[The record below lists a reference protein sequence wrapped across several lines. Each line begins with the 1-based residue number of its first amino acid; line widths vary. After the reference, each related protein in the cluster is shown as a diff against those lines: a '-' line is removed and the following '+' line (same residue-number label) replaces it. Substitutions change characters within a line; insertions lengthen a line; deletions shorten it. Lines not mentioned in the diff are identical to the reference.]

1 MLMIRA
7 ELTRLFKNRS
17 LILLIITFFCLS
29 IFQCIYVSSDED
41 VRSLSNDI
49 PVLETTDFSQ
59 SDDIYSYAKALGLSE
74 PAAFRGGTKEKYT
87 TEYTELLQN
96 TNDKLDSVL
105 FSSERNQM
113 ELKKQKDILEDLLS
127 EPFIFMNDILF
138 TQYTSFNMYWSFIY
152 LFIGL
157 YCTYLLIQQD
167 TDSALFPLFNSCSTS
182 SRSLL
187 LSKIISILST
197 VTMLY
202 LIKTGIDLLYF
213 QINGLSLSAPFQMLN
228 SIDIISYTL
237 PLGTYYTL
245 LTASSFISV
254 LLLLLFFIFLY
265 SLTKSSTLS
274 FFVSI
279 ALIIIEMLLYR
290 FLSIA
295 SSFAI
300 LKQCNIYT
308 LLTMDQ
314 LSDQIIYVFNRII
327 PLNYLIPVLC
337 LLLLPVFTILSTV
350 FFHKAVYR
358 KSSKDKHIF
367 LHSRHFTLYQL
378 KEIFIQRK
386 ALLILL
392 VVFAYCFYDM
402 NHYKVVKNNREASFE
417 SFVQQYYGPV
427 NDELIER
434 IKTDRREIHHASE
447 RSDQIVSKMIE
458 NDGNITEEESLE
470 LYELEPLRTHKDDI
484 DQIFMEVQ
492 SLKEMNVKY
501 YADNKSLLLLVEKKN
516 PTGTM
521 IHVLF
526 ILIPL
531 ICIIF
536 STMSAFYQENTYRY
550 VFCTKTGETKYWM
563 RQWMHYFVI
572 ALILSGIVFGLF
584 YLKITRY
591 YAYHFMNQT
600 INQSL
605 GIHSKLHMS
614 TWLLLYV
621 LNFLSVFAFTIT
633 SAMALSRRL
642 GTIAGTIT
650 LTGIMILLC
659 IVPNGLFL
667 LLRYDF
673 LDHLLKYI
681 FVLTFLVT
689 VTVALAIHQLVK

>member
-1 MLMIRA
+1 
-7 ELTRLFKNRS
+7 
-17 LILLIITFFCLS
+17 
-29 IFQCIYVSSDED
+29 
-41 VRSLSNDI
+41 
-49 PVLETTDFSQ
+49 
-59 SDDIYSYAKALGLSE
+59 
-74 PAAFRGGTKEKYT
+74 
-87 TEYTELLQN
+87 
-96 TNDKLDSVL
+96 
-105 FSSERNQM
+105 
-113 ELKKQKDILEDLLS
+113 
-127 EPFIFMNDILF
+127 
-138 TQYTSFNMYWSFIY
+138 
-152 LFIGL
+152 
-157 YCTYLLIQQD
+157 
-167 TDSALFPLFNSCSTS
+167 
-182 SRSLL
+182 
-187 LSKIISILST
+187 
-197 VTMLY
+197 
-202 LIKTGIDLLYF
+202 
-213 QINGLSLSAPFQMLN
+213 
-228 SIDIISYTL
+228 
-237 PLGTYYTL
+237 
-245 LTASSFISV
+245 
-254 LLLLLFFIFLY
+254 
-265 SLTKSSTLS
+265 
-274 FFVSI
+274 
-279 ALIIIEMLLYR
+279 
-290 FLSIA
+290 
-295 SSFAI
+295 
-300 LKQCNIYT
+300 
-308 LLTMDQ
+308 
-314 LSDQIIYVFNRII
+314 
-327 PLNYLIPVLC
+327 
-337 LLLLPVFTILSTV
+337 
-350 FFHKAVYR
+350 
-358 KSSKDKHIF
+358 
-367 LHSRHFTLYQL
+367 
-378 KEIFIQRK
+378 
-386 ALLILL
+386 
-392 VVFAYCFYDM
+392 
-402 NHYKVVKNNREASFE
+402 
-417 SFVQQYYGPV
+417 
-427 NDELIER
+427 
-434 IKTDRREIHHASE
+434 
-447 RSDQIVSKMIE
+447 MIE

-650 LTGIMILLC
+650 LTGIIILLC
-659 IVPNGLFL
+659 IAPNGLFL

-681 FVLTFLVT
+681 FVLTFLVI